1 MYSGPLSDTVRHG
14 AGASY
19 AFRNRYFTY
28 EGTYEA
34 GVRQGWG
41 RLLLGVDPRR
51 PDAVVTGQFERGEIE
66 GFGKKQWADG
76 SLYEGNFLRGEPHGQ
91 GRLELVSAGSLY
103 EGDFVLNRYE
113 GEGRLSFADEQGR
126 RCTYE
131 GEFRALLEGMDKH
144 LRSVPATA
152 QVAKQQGFYLAE
164 VANAGAGGGLFG
176 PSAESTP

>member
-1 MYSGPLSDTVRHG
+1 MRHG

-66 GFGKKQWADG
+66 GFGKKQWDHAPSNSSRLFASCGRVRPRRREMPDRDQSAHRVPQRTPRAAWDVG
-76 SLYEGNFLRGEPHGQ
+76 DDAHGVTVGGLGQIGAHGAHVAIVGGRGEPRILATIGAEQ
-91 GRLELVSAGSLY
+91 QMSVIARP
-103 EGDFVLNRYE
+103 
-113 GEGRLSFADEQGR
+113 DE
-126 RCTYE
+126 C
-131 GEFRALLEGMDKH
+131 A
-144 LRSVPATA
+144 LRSV
-152 QVAKQQGFYLAE
+152 GR
-164 VANAGAGGGLFG
+164 G
-176 PSAESTP
+176 